1 MLALFISSRSR
12 LQQSFIYPYQFQ
24 YNIKSIMGGNYKA
37 KQEFRRNQA
46 LWLFSGLWG
55 RVEIFTLFCRVLSLP
70 WFMKCAIKCREVDG
84 YSEHIAGG
92 SRAPPTTVNQPA
104 LIRYAFL
111 VRRVKTQHL
120 QTSKHTNVGKSV
132 NILAKQTI
140 QSLVYS
146 CGFF

>member
-1 MLALFISSRSR
+1 MVLLVSWKIGRISRFSYSFCTRWNVSFVHFIIKFSR
-12 LQQSFIYPYQFQ
+12 LQLSFIYPYQFQ

-120 QTSKHTNVGKSV
+120 
-132 NILAKQTI
+132 
-140 QSLVYS
+140 
-146 CGFF
+146 